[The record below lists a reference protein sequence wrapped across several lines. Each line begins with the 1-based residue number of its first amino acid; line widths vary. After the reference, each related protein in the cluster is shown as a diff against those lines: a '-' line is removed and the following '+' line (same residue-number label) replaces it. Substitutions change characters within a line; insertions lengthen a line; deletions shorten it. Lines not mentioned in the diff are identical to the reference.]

1 MAGLRR
7 PINTRLRFAILERD
21 GFRCRYCGAR
31 APDVELEVDHIV
43 SVNDGGTNDETNL
56 TAACFRCN
64 RGKKAQSQPKFARLA
79 ELWEQLSRLR
89 VDRQSTRQLPVTH
102 AVVGVLWEL
111 DAVGEALHLSY
122 DVGTLDEWLAKA
134 LDLVVGD
141 LRGEADRWSAEGLG

>member
-1 MAGLRR
+1 MPGQRR
-7 PINTRLRFAILERD
+7 PMSTRLRFAILERD

-43 SVNDGGTNDETNL
+43 SVNDGGANDETNL

-79 ELWEQLSRLR
+79 ELWFQLDRLAVDEQA
-89 VDRQSTRQLPVTH
+89 VRQLPVTR

-111 DAVGEALHLSY
+111 DAIGEALELAWE
-122 DVGTLDEWLAKA
+122 VGTLDEWLTTA
-134 LDLVVGD
+134 LRLAVDDLNA
-141 LRGEADRWSAEGLG
+141 EADRWSAEGLG